1 MSLFRTYELV
11 GLLLSG
17 YVNSGN
23 DMGDID
29 VEVARELNIPLSERS
44 ENVRPL
50 FSDYVAAHGIS
61 KDEYTQSIFKKG
73 LKWLNW
79 LVVFI

>member
-1 MSLFRTYELV
+1 MLERFLPLRNWVSVLSLLMSLFRTYELV

-61 KDEYTQSIFKKG
+61 KDE
-73 LKWLNW
+73 
-79 LVVFI
+79 